1 MISSTENG
9 VYAINDSV
17 KMYNVGMNGD
27 EVTFDVDYNDSEVTS
42 EQAIAMCEDFLK
54 KAIQDALAR
63 SVAESMSTREDTQ
76 NATCNATPTDL
87 DEKPGVLET
96 NPDVVQ

>member
-1 MISSTENG
+1 MISAPENG
-9 VYAINDSV
+9 VYAINDSD

-42 EQAIAMCEDFLK
+42 EQAIAMCEEFLK

-63 SVAESMSTREDTQ
+63 SVAESMATREDTQ
-76 NATCNATPTDL
+76 NAAVTDL

>member
-1 MISSTENG
+1 MISSAENG

-76 NATCNATPTDL
+76 NAAVTDL